1 LCRSAGNDEDEEN
14 GDPENQTHV
23 LF

>member
-14 GDPENQTHV
+14 GDPKNQTHV